1 MADRI
6 LDLEGLR
13 LRGAYVRLEE
23 LANVAGQINATTK
36 KLSAARHHA
45 RLYADMVLSASG
57 SSTVFSVDAAAM
69 SEVMVHFAAQLEESI
84 ESLANARALTELLG
98 EQIVGADQ

>member
-1 MADRI
+1 MCAIGWQPNMADRI

-36 KLSAARHHA
+36 KLSVARHHA
-45 RLYADMVLSASG
+45 RLYADMVLSASVA
-57 SSTVFSVDAAAM
+57 SDVFSVDVAAM
-69 SEVMVHFAAQLEESI
+69 C
-84 ESLANARALTELLG
+84 ELR
-98 EQIVGADQ
+98 